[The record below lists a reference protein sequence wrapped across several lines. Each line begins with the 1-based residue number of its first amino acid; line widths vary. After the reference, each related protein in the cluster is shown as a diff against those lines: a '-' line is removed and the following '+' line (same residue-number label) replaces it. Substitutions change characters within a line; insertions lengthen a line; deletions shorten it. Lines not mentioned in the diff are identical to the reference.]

1 MCFRLCKRG
10 HIIYPA
16 ERRKAT
22 RKVVDANIWKPTTRS
37 AEKSFVCE
45 RHFSEDSFQNFG
57 LFKSGFTSKLILQPG
72 AVPTIRGADEPAEAP
87 TYTPRATILDA
98 PTPSPCPT
106 APSKSTRTVS
116 TQLSAG
122 TLKLHHVRSR
132 GVQATTDTSDS
143 CTETETSWL
152 QLSSTPM
159 KATTSGIVDRP
170 RKRPRLEIEEEEEED
185 LDISDISLPQPHDST
200 YEPGASL
207 TEVSEM
213 TEMDT
218 AEDFEDTKYIVFES
232 CLKKLFQTCPICKQH
247 CNLQRR
253 RFGTFVSFTQNC
265 PHCLYHRKW
274 DSQPIME
281 STPVG
286 NLQLSAAVYFSGASF
301 VKMEKI
307 CKAMKL
313 QVHQYDTFRRHS
325 RLFLE
330 PAIYHKWKTD
340 QQLFLEELKKKDKI
354 AVGGDMRADS
364 PGHSAKFGSYTL
376 MELESEKILDIQL
389 VQSNEVGGSFYMEK
403 EGLRRS
409 LDLLQDNNIN
419 LDYIVTDRHTQVK
432 TFLRG
437 RNITQYY
444 DVWHMEKGLSKKLD
458 KLSKDKECQLIK
470 KWSAAIKNHMYW
482 AASSSKTGP
491 EKVAKWTSL
500 INHIQ
505 NVHTHDDPEF
515 PKCAH
520 PEKVS
525 RDPSKWFQP
534 GSLALYKVEKLLVNK
549 RVLGDVSKLSSDHQ
563 TSSLEAFHSVVI
575 RFAPKSVVFPFVG
588 MMCRL
593 YLAGMHFNEN
603 VKRAQATSKGKVLFK
618 VAYPK
623 YKKGKP
629 TAKPVK
635 TKPTFGY
642 VTELMRLV
650 FNEVFAEPGRFVD
663 QLKSVP
669 VPEDLSAQHEKV
681 SKDEV
686 IAAHVS
692 RFSRAVGGPDQGTE
706 TQHTAHQDPETPGVS
721 GVQRMME

>member
-1 MCFRLCKRG
+1 MLEVMLEAVSGGQRGVVALKDSLCRDTSVVKG
-10 HIIYPA
+10 GECEVKVGTPHFLHIKGVEVNAGQTATFQCTVNGRPQPHVQLYLQGSGGRWASVSQIKTVNS
-16 ERRKAT
+16 RRFLASFDVLNTTKADSGT
-22 RKVVDANIWKPTTRS
+22 YRCLGNRS
-37 AEKSFVCE
+37 AAWACPRTPS
-45 RHFSEDSFQNFG
+45 SPSN
-57 LFKSGFTSKLILQPG
+57 
-72 AVPTIRGADEPAEAP
+72 EAP
-87 TYTPRATILDA
+87 SYTPRATILDA

-354 AVGGDMRADS
+354 AVG
-364 PGHSAKFGSYTL
+364 HSAKFGSYTL

-588 MMCRL
+588 MMC
-593 YLAGMHFNEN
+593 
-603 VKRAQATSKGKVLFK
+603 
-618 VAYPK
+618 
-623 YKKGKP
+623 
-629 TAKPVK
+629 
-635 TKPTFGY
+635 
-642 VTELMRLV
+642 
-650 FNEVFAEPGRFVD
+650 
-663 QLKSVP
+663 
-669 VPEDLSAQHEKV
+669 
-681 SKDEV
+681 
-686 IAAHVS
+686 
-692 RFSRAVGGPDQGTE
+692 
-706 TQHTAHQDPETPGVS
+706 
-721 GVQRMME
+721 

>member
-1 MCFRLCKRG
+1 M
-10 HIIYPA
+10 
-16 ERRKAT
+16 
-22 RKVVDANIWKPTTRS
+22 
-37 AEKSFVCE
+37 
-45 RHFSEDSFQNFG
+45 
-57 LFKSGFTSKLILQPG
+57 
-72 AVPTIRGADEPAEAP
+72 AP
-87 TYTPRATILDA
+87 T
-98 PTPSPCPT
+98 
-106 APSKSTRTVS
+106 VFN
-116 TQLSAG
+116 
-122 TLKLHHVRSR
+122 
-132 GVQATTDTSDS
+132 TDESYYIWD
-143 CTETETSWL
+143 L
-152 QLSSTPM
+152 
-159 KATTSGIVDRP
+159 DRP

-213 TEMDT
+213 TT
-218 AEDFEDTKYIVFES
+218 VHIVSIIE
-232 CLKKLFQTCPICKQH
+232 
-247 CNLQRR
+247 R
-253 RFGTFVSFTQNC
+253 
-265 PHCLYHRKW
+265 
-274 DSQPIME
+274 
-281 STPVG
+281 
-286 NLQLSAAVYFSGASF
+286 ASF

-330 PAIYHKWKTD
+330 PAIYHKWTTD

-376 MELESEKILDIQL
+376 MELESERYLIYNY
-389 VQSNEVGGSFYMEK
+389 NEVGGSFYMEK

-563 TSSLEAFHSVVI
+563 TSLTGGVSQCGYTLCPQKCGLSLL
-575 RFAPKSVVFPFVG
+575 G

-603 VKRAQATSKGKVLFK
+603 VKRAQATSKGKALFK

-692 RFSRAVGGPDQGTE
+692 RFSRARCE
-706 TQHTAHQDPETPGVS
+706 
-721 GVQRMME
+721 RL